1 MFKKGTSKACRISIP
16 FGGQTEPI
24 SGTGA
29 KLAQKKA
36 EDEAKKKREALLTP
50 EELAQLQEERKAAV
64 EHDAMKSRVLTG
76 SAMNTYKVRAKTIM
90 RGGVSRRG
98 RRRRRGGR

>member
-1 MFKKGTSKACRISIP
+1 MKE
-16 FGGQTEPI
+16 Q
-24 SGTGA
+24 